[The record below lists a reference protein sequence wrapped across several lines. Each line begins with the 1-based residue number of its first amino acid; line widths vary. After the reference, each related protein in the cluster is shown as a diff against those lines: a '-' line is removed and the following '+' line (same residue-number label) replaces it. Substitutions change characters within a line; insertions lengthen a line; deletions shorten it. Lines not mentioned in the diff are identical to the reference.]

1 MVSEAYRRANIAAKV
16 QSFFTQMG
24 PLYKQA
30 DLIICRAGATTVAEV
45 TAMGKA
51 VIFIPFPFAA
61 DDHQTLNAATLANKG
76 AAEMIHEKDIN
87 AGILAQRI
95 EYYAS
100 HPQALETMALK
111 AGRLGH
117 PDAAQRIVDDC
128 YQLILGEA

>member
-1 MVSEAYRRANIAAKV
+1 
-16 QSFFTQMG
+16 
-24 PLYKQA
+24 
-30 DLIICRAGATTVAEV
+30 
-45 TAMGKA
+45 
-51 VIFIPFPFAA
+51 
-61 DDHQTLNAATLANKG
+61 QTLNAATLANKG

-128 YQLILGEA
+128 YDLVKSSNS